1 MVRKLL
7 SNSQGSGET
16 YPTCLTVAVPL
27 PVNPVKVPVLLRE
40 KQVGCRKG
48 TGTSGHLSTTG
59 TWAWLRS
66 GHAPLPPGG
75 RGLSGPSQLIQ
86 ACQGAP
92 DAGGEMNNKQHIH
105 AAPVLPKDLKVLY
118 KRKDK

>member
-7 SNSQGSGET
+7 SNSQGSRGT

-27 PVNPVKVPVLLRE
+27 PVNRAKVPVLLRE

-48 TGTSGHLSTTG
+48 TGTSGHLSATG
-59 TWAWLRS
+59 HVGVAAQWPRPS
-66 GHAPLPPGG
+66 PPGG

-86 ACQGAP
+86 ACQG
-92 DAGGEMNNKQHIH
+92 GS
-105 AAPVLPKDLKVLY
+105 
-118 KRKDK
+118 